1 MRIMGLITSS
11 TIAAMR
17 IVRTGL
23 GAEAL
28 FISALSEQVVTT
40 VEQKRR
46 ASTATTVLVASIM
59 ALATTVLASSTSSL
73 APLPSLSPIGNAY
86 AMYDSPYICNNLY
99 NSVITSMKIITPDHS
114 RTYYNYDPIAYPH
127 TTNANTI
134 TNTNIDHFNS
144 KVGVG
149 YTVILTL
156 HSADKSNSG
165 NTNTG
170 SIWYSSNAYGYASNH
185 CVNNVRPNSDTTI
198 TLHNVFMSTATHGT
212 KQSITWYSWYNNA
225 ELKGPMYKVAW
236 S

>member
-1 MRIMGLITSS
+1 MHMKKAENRNEKKKNIATSKIVEKKRTAS
-11 TIAAMR
+11 IATIA
-17 IVRTGL
+17 
-23 GAEAL
+23 
-28 FISALSEQVVTT
+28 
-40 VEQKRR
+40 
-46 ASTATTVLVASIM
+46 LVASIM
-59 ALATTVLASSTSSL
+59 ALATIATTTTALVPSSTSTSM
-73 APLPSLSPIGNAY
+73 PLSPIRNAY

-114 RTYYNYDPIAYPH
+114 RTYYHYVPITYPH
-127 TTNANTI
+127 TNTNTV

-156 HSADKSNSG
+156 HSASKSNSG

-212 KQSITWYSWYNNA
+212 KQSVTWYSWYNNA